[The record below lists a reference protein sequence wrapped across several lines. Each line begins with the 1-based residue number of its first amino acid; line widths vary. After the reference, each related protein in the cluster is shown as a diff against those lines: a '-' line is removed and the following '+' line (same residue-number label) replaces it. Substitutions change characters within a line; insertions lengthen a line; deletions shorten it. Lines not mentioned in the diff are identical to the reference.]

1 MKLYR
6 IDSRGD
12 TQWNIPLIIGV
23 VFAALFALIIVMKSY
38 YVVQTGTVAVV
49 YTNGGISE
57 VAEPG
62 LHFKVP
68 FVDKIQPFQTIE
80 LKMTAKTT
88 AASKDIQ
95 PITTEV
101 SLNYRVDPS
110 NVEHVVDKY
119 GMKFHESIIQ
129 PRLYDT
135 VKAVSAQYRSEE
147 LLANR
152 ELVKTKMT
160 EILKRD
166 LAKYKIQVESV
177 QIVDFSFSTT
187 FMKSIEDKLKAE
199 QDSLR
204 AKYELDRIKIEAQQK
219 IAMAQAEAETIRIQ
233 SAAIRENGGAEYVK
247 LKEIEK
253 WNGVLPGTVY
263 GMDIPIVNMAKQAGR

>member
-1 MKLYR
+1 MKLFTVDR
-6 IDSRGD
+6 HGD
-12 TQWNIPLIIGV
+12 TKWNIPAIIGI
-23 VFAALFALIIVMKSY
+23 AAVLLFALITFFKSY

-49 YTNGGISE
+49 YTNGSISKI
-57 VAEPG
+57 AEPG
-62 LHFKVP
+62 LHFKIP
-68 FVDKIQPFQTIE
+68 FIDKVQSFRTIE

-110 NVEHVVDKY
+110 NVQHVVDKY
-119 GMKFHESIIQ
+119 GMNFHETIIQ
-129 PRLYDT
+129 PRLFDT

-160 EILKRD
+160 EILNRD

-177 QIVDFSFSTT
+177 QIVDFSFSQT

-204 AKYELDRIKIEAQQK
+204 AKYELDRIKVEAEQK
-219 IAMAQAEAETIRIQ
+219 VTMAQAEAETIRIQ
-233 SAAIRENGGAEYVK
+233 TAAIRENGGMEYVR

-253 WNGVLPGTVY
+253 WNGVLPATVY
-263 GMDIPIVNMAKQAGR
+263 GMEVPIVAMAKQAGR